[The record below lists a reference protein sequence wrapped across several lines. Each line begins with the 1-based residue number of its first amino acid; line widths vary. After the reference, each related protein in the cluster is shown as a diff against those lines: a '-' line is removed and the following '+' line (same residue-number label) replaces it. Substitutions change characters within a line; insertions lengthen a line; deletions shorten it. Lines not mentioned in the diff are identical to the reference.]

1 MCMTKEEFINK
12 FSDKD
17 KIEIAE
23 NYLSTMYD
31 QLMRNDYR
39 QIVSQCELDT
49 QTMRNT
55 IQGTTGNVPHL
66 NGIPLYT
73 MM

>member
-1 MCMTKEEFINK
+1 MKKEEFINK

-23 NYLSTMYD
+23 IYLAAMYD
-31 QLMRNDYR
+31 QLIRNDYY

-55 IQGTTGNVPHL
+55 IQGITGNIPHL

>member
-1 MCMTKEEFINK
+1 MDKQEFINK

-23 NYLSTMYD
+23 KYLDMMYD
-31 QLMRNDYR
+31 QLMRNGFCQKVAQSD
-39 QIVSQCELDT
+39 LDT
-49 QTMRNT
+49 QTMRNAM
-55 IQGTTGNVPHL
+55 QGFLGAVPQP
-66 NGIPLYT
+66 NSIPLYT

>member
-1 MCMTKEEFINK
+1 MTKEEFINK

-23 NYLSTMYD
+23 TYLAAMYD
-31 QLMRNDYR
+31 QLICNDYC

-49 QTMRNT
+49 QTARNT
-55 IQGTTGNVPHL
+55 IQGIAGNVPYL

>member
-1 MCMTKEEFINK
+1 MTKEEFINK

-23 NYLSTMYD
+23 KYLDIMYD
-31 QLMRNDYR
+31 QLMRNDYY

-55 IQGTTGNVPHL
+55 IQGIIGKVPHL
-66 NGIPLYT
+66 NSIPLYT
-73 MM
+73 IM

>member
-1 MCMTKEEFINK
+1 MTKEEFISK

-23 NYLSTMYD
+23 KYIGMLYD
-31 QLMRNDYR
+31 QLMCNDYY
-39 QIVSQCELDT
+39 QKVAQCDLDT
-49 QTMRNT
+49 QAIHNAM
-55 IQGTTGNVPHL
+55 QGFFGAAPISNC
-66 NGIPLYT
+66 IPLYT

>member
-1 MCMTKEEFINK
+1 MTKEEFINK

-23 NYLSTMYD
+23 KYLDMMYD
-31 QLMRNDYR
+31 QMVRNDYH
-39 QIVSQCELDT
+39 QKIAQSDLDT
-49 QTMRNT
+49 QTLRNAM
-55 IQGTTGNVPHL
+55 QGTTGNVPHL

>member
-1 MCMTKEEFINK
+1 MTKEEFINK

-23 NYLSTMYD
+23 TYLGIMYD
-31 QLMRNDYR
+31 QLMRNDYY
-39 QIVSQCELDT
+39 QIVSQCELDM

-55 IQGTTGNVPHL
+55 IQGTTGNVQRI

>member
-1 MCMTKEEFINK
+1 MTKEEFINK

-23 NYLSTMYD
+23 KYLGIMYD
-31 QLMRNDYR
+31 QLMRNDYY
-39 QIVSQCELDT
+39 QIVSQCELDM

-55 IQGTTGNVPHL
+55 IQGTVGNVPRI

-73 MM
+73 KM